1 MKGRAA
7 IALALLLAGCTAS
20 DQLLLQQDFK
30 RMADLPNQL
39 GKPRTGTPETPPATT
54 AAVDPA
60 PTPTPTPEPAP
71 PPDMANPAAVT
82 DAPPPS
88 PPQAQSA
95 PAQGIAV
102 AETARKKPTL
112 FDALGVKKQAAP
124 VEPPGAYD
132 QIQDPIVVENPLAR
146 PPWEVFMEAGPNAH
160 RELDLETL
168 YGPGHIPADM
178 QAKEDAEQAEK
189 AAQQTIAERQLAA
202 QQAGEQLAEP
212 PPDEPVPEEAAP
224 TPAKPEK
231 TTQPETSGV
240 AINAVAVPVVK
251 GAKGKGNG
259 ELTRAMRN
267 ALTQAGWPV
276 LEGARKDALT
286 VQGRV
291 TLGTPHGAT
300 QSVKIVWDV
309 LTPDGK
315 SLGNLKQDNAIPAGS
330 LDQSWGENAQY
341 AADAAAEGI
350 FKLIQKYR

>member
-30 RMADLPNQL
+30 RMADLPNQR
-39 GKPRTGTPETPPATT
+39 GKARSGAPEAPPDTT

-60 PTPTPTPEPAP
+60 PAPAPAPAP

-82 DAPPPS
+82 GAPSPS
-88 PPQAQSA
+88 PPQAQPA
-95 PAQGIAV
+95 PAQDIAV

-112 FDALGVKKQAAP
+112 FDTLGVKKPAAP

-160 RELDLETL
+160 KELDLETL

-202 QQAGEQLAEP
+202 RQAGQSLAEP

-224 TPAKPEK
+224 APAKPEK
-231 TTQPETSGV
+231 STKPEKSGV
-240 AINAVAVPVVK
+240 VIKAVAVPSVK
-251 GAKGKGNG
+251 GARGKGNV
-259 ELTRAMRN
+259 ELTKAMRT

-276 LEGARKDALT
+276 LQGARKDALT

-291 TLGTPHGAT
+291 TIGTAHGAT

-315 SLGNLKQDNAIPAGS
+315 SLGNLKQDNAVPAGS

>member
-1 MKGRAA
+1 
-7 IALALLLAGCTAS
+7 
-20 DQLLLQQDFK
+20 
-30 RMADLPNQL
+30 
-39 GKPRTGTPETPPATT
+39 
-54 AAVDPA
+54 
-60 PTPTPTPEPAP
+60 
-71 PPDMANPAAVT
+71 MANPAAVT